1 MHLFTRSLSSFAL
14 STFLA
19 SAAFAL
25 PGGGEACVAAAAAQ
39 NAPTTVAAPQTIE
52 LAICLDTSGSMNGL
66 IDAARTKIWD
76 IVSDLARATPQP
88 KLRVALLTFGNDG
101 HSPENGWTNVDIDF
115 TDNLDLV
122 SEKLF
127 ALTTNGGTELVG
139 RVVDRATK
147 ALTWTAGEGSLK
159 ILVVAGN
166 ESADQDQEV
175 RYYDA
180 SKRAIEKMIV
190 VNSIYCGDPA
200 DQLAPAWQ
208 DVAKKADGHFAAIDQ
223 NNGTLVIATPFD
235 DELARL
241 SGEINTTYIAYG
253 AAGEWS
259 VANQARQDANALSSN
274 TAAAAQRCM
283 TKGGGLY
290 NNRGWDLV
298 DACKEPDFKLE
309 DVKAEDLPENMR
321 QMTIEAR
328 RTYVAERA
336 KNREEMQKRIT
347 ELGEQRMK
355 FVAAETAKL
364 AGGDKSAFDRAI
376 RTAIRAQASARGFTF
391 PADPV
396 VEAAPAK
403 QEEAAPAK
411 SVSAG

>member
-1 MHLFTRSLSSFAL
+1 MHMTASLLL
-14 STFLA
+14 SGFLA
-19 SAAFAL
+19 TSAFAL
-25 PGGGEACVAAAAAQ
+25 PGGEACIAAAKQSA
-39 NAPTTVAAPQTIE
+39 TPQTIE

-101 HSPENGWTNVDIDF
+101 HTAENGWTNIDIDF
-115 TDNLDLV
+115 TDNLDMV

-147 ALTWTAGEGSLK
+147 GLSWSAGEGSLK

-166 ESADQDQEV
+166 ESADQDEVV

-190 VNSIYCGDPA
+190 VNSIYCGSPS

-223 NNGTLVIATPFD
+223 NNGTVVVETPFD
-235 DELARL
+235 ADLTRL
-241 SGEINTTYIAYG
+241 SSEINTTYIPFG
-253 AAGEWS
+253 SAGQWN
-259 VANQARQDANALSSN
+259 ADNQARQDNNAAGANS
-274 TAAAAQRCM
+274 AAAAQRCV

-290 NNRGWDLV
+290 FNSQWDLV
-298 DACKEPDFKLE
+298 DACKTPDFKLDE
-309 DVKAEDLPENMR
+309 VKAEDLPENMR
-321 QMTIEAR
+321 SMTAEAR
-328 RTYVAERA
+328 RAFIDEKAKARAEI
-336 KNREEMQKRIT
+336 QKRIQ
-347 ELGEQRMK
+347 ELGDQR
-355 FVAAETAKL
+355 ATYIATEIAKRN
-364 AGGDKSAFDRAI
+364 GSDKSAFDRAI
-376 RTAIRAQASARGFTF
+376 RDAIRAQASARGFAF

-403 QEEAAPAK
+403 APTEAPAK
-411 SVSAG
+411 PAAAG